1 MWLTLIHIKRSTD
14 DATMVAPSTKES
26 SMPLENHSLINEF
39 PEMRERIHTLKTT
52 DNHFARLFAEYD
64 AAEHAVHRIESGAEA
79 AADERLEA
87 LKKQRLHLKDE
98 LYSLLK
104 KAA

>member
-1 MWLTLIHIKRSTD
+1 
-14 DATMVAPSTKES
+14 
-26 SMPLENHSLINEF
+26 MPLENHSLINEF
-39 PEMRERIHTLKTT
+39 PEMRERIHQMKTS

-79 AADERLEA
+79 ASDAHLET
-87 LKKQRLHLKDE
+87 LKKQRLSLKDE
-98 LYSLLK
+98 LFGLLK